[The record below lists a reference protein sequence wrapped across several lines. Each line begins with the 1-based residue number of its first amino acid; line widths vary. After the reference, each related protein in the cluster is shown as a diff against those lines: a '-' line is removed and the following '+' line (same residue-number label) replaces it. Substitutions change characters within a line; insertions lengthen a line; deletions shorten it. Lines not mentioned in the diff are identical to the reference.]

1 MINNIFPGSSP
12 WKASVRVTCANNYFR
27 AQNIKLFHLS
37 LWFWDKRVSET
48 ETSAVTNI
56 CLSKVT
62 NCLTSYRGLQY
73 LEVKSLQKEYARL
86 GVIVFKNI
94 FKSVFAP
101 GIRNRIT
108 VNYFGSAIQPPF
120 SVLRYSPLPVA
131 RFLNFSWG

>member
-1 MINNIFPGSSP
+1 MLNNIFPGSSP
-12 WKASVRVTCANNYFR
+12 WKASVRVTCADKCFC
-27 AQNIKLFHLS
+27 AQNIKLFHLTLWLIGTRES
-37 LWFWDKRVSET
+37 LKLKQ
-48 ETSAVTNI
+48 AVTNI
-56 CLSKVT
+56 FLSKVT
-62 NCLTSYRGLQY
+62 NCLTIHRDLQY